1 MFSQGARQAGAGIPA
16 ASSATQAQAIAVSR
30 RPHEVLVRTFY
41 ELCEAIVVAVR
52 HQCSD
57 REGSDDANKGRYYRS
72 AGIALHLRCGCPL
85 CGCRRSP
92 RAWGRRGDAR
102 TGHIYNGLRCLL
114 CDPGIGRLPR
124 KCSRRERSGDSERS
138 KCTANDR
145 PTKTE
150 SPMPCG
156 ARRMRRQHG

>member
-85 CGCRRSP
+85 CGCRRSH

-114 CDPGIGRLPR
+114 CDPGIGRLP
-124 KCSRRERSGDSERS
+124 CNPVSGRDGS
-138 KCTANDR
+138 KCAAMIVQLR
-145 PTKTE
+145 PRV
-150 SPMPCG
+150 PCHVG
-156 ARRMRRQHG
+156 RAA